1 MFSVGKSRQQS
12 GKSPTLSPGLL
23 LALPHHLQAVGV
35 GAARLHQGRAV
46 GGGPARQAVAAREG
60 AGAGGV
66 LGHQDGGGEG
76 LAGEV
81 VVLTGLAGVVGLE
94 A

>member
-1 MFSVGKSRQQS
+1 MFSWKIQTAAS
-12 GKSPTLSPGLL
+12 GKSLTLSPGLL

-35 GAARLHQGRAV
+35 GAARLHEGGAV
-46 GGGPARQAVAAREG
+46 GGGPARQAVAPREG

-81 VVLTGLAGVVGLE
+81 VVLARLARVVGLE

>member
-1 MFSVGKSRQQS
+1 M
-12 GKSPTLSPGLL
+12 
-23 LALPHHLQAVGV
+23 GV
-35 GAARLHQGRAV
+35 GAARLHQGGAV
-46 GGGPARQAVAAREG
+46 GGGPARQAVAPREG

-81 VVLTGLAGVVGLE
+81 VVLARLARVVGLE